1 MSYLPSSVVDFIRA
15 ALAEDIGHGDITTSL
30 TVDTDAVSEA
40 FVIAKEPL
48 LLAGLPFFK
57 LVFLLI
63 DEGVDVQLLRVDGS
77 EFLKGERIA
86 RVAGR
91 TRSLLMGERLA
102 LNIIQRLSG
111 IATLTRMYTD
121 RVKDLPVQI
130 VDTRKTTPNMRYMEK
145 YAVRI
150 GGGSNHRF
158 GLYDG
163 VLIKDN
169 HIKAAGGIAQ
179 AIERVKQVPL
189 LTKIEIE
196 VKNIEELKEALEL
209 DVDIVMLDNMSIEDM
224 RRCVEIVNKRVKLEA
239 SGNVTLENVRQIAE
253 TGVDIIS
260 SGYLTHSARAADI
273 SMKIV

>member
-1 MSYLPSSVVDFIRA
+1 MPSSVVDFIRA